1 MRADQKGAGLS
12 ARVAWDDGRG
22 QVTDPLLTVT
32 DPCTSGRRSPRV
44 ETRALPCPVADITAP
59 EMISACEIMLR
70 ALSYTGIGGA
80 EDAGRHV

>member
-1 MRADQKGAGLS
+1 MEEKGAGLS

-22 QVTDPLLTVT
+22 QVTDP
-32 DPCTSGRRSPRV
+32 CTSGRSPRV

-80 EDAGRHV
+80 QDAGRHV